1 MNGDG
6 QSGIPE
12 LLRRLIFATVGPAA
26 KVHFPSDESVQ
37 YHGWDGECKTS
48 LGLGFVPEG
57 DSVWEI
63 GAQRTSIR
71 AKAEEDFNK
80 RSGNPLGYSPD
91 KTTYVFVTPQRFLV
105 KISG

>member
-1 MNGDG
+1 M
-6 QSGIPE
+6 
-12 LLRRLIFATVGPAA
+12 
-26 KVHFPSDESVQ
+26 
-37 YHGWDGECKTS
+37 S
-48 LGLGFVPEG
+48 LGSVPEG

-80 RSGNPLGYSPD
+80 RPGNLLGYSSD
-91 KTTYVFVTPQRFLV
+91 KTTYVFVTPQRFPG